1 MGRGFLFSVMQV
13 TIRPATEDDYEAL
26 CRLYAEVDALHSR
39 VLPNV
44 FRDPQGPPRPRELV
58 RETISSEESALFVA
72 VAESDVVGLLDV
84 DIRSAPDYPIIVPR
98 RFAHVSEIVVTEN
111 HRGQGLGQLL
121 MERAHRWALE
131 KGASEVEL
139 NVWEFNHGAIA
150 FYEKLGYETLHRIMR
165 ISLK

>member
-1 MGRGFLFSVMQV
+1 MQI

-39 VLPNV
+39 ALPGV
-44 FRDPQGPPRPRELV
+44 FRAAEGPPRPRELV

-72 VAESDVVGLLDV
+72 VAESGIVGMLDV

-98 RFAHVSEIVVTEN
+98 RYAHISEIVVTES
-111 HRGQGLGQLL
+111 HRGRGVGQML
-121 MERAHRWALE
+121 MEQAHRWALE
-131 KGASEVEL
+131 KGLSEVEL
-139 NVWEFNHGAIA
+139 NVWEFNEGAVT
-150 FYEKLGYETLHRIMR
+150 FYKKLGYETSHRTMR